1 MRCFLT
7 ILMNI
12 IGSYKNDTKIER
24 FSYHFFIIAL
34 FSAQKGIPAGYFFI
48 IALSSAHK
56 GIPAGYFFIIALF
69 SAKFLFQE
77 AADNLLL
84 RLFLR
89 HPKRHQLNQLLS
101 RDLANGRLMD

>member
-34 FSAQKGIPAGYFFI
+34 FSAQ
-48 IALSSAHK
+48 K